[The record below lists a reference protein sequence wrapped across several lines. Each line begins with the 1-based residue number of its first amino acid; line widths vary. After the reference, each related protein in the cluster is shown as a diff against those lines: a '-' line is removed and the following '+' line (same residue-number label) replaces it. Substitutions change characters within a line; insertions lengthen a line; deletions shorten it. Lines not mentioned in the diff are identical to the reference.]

1 MDNGT
6 PKIRFGIAPS
16 MSARISEQEHRSAGS
31 GPTTRIAGGTSAR
44 IAEEEERARRWAHE
58 SDEEQA
64 AGVHPYGVSLRAQG
78 GRPCTIEELM
88 SAESAARYGQ
98 STSPANQEQ
107 DGQVVPATALA
118 SQDFAPQAG
127 EPQATVEREVFRSLP
142 VKDRISATTGEG
154 FSLRWLPI
162 ARRRGL
168 RQHRDLHFKRFAPC
182 SLGTG
187 IGISTTDD
195 ISTKRNPIVRR
206 EMWQLPIGQ
215 Q

>member
-58 SDEEQA
+58 PDEEQA

-118 SQDFAPQAG
+118 SQGFAPQAG

-154 FSLRWLPI
+154 FFFTVAS
-162 ARRRGL
+162 
-168 RQHRDLHFKRFAPC
+168 D
-182 SLGTG
+182 
-187 IGISTTDD
+187 
-195 ISTKRNPIVRR
+195 STKEGAQTTSRSPFQTLRSLFTRNRDR
-206 EMWQLPIGQ
+206 DKHDG
-215 Q
+215 